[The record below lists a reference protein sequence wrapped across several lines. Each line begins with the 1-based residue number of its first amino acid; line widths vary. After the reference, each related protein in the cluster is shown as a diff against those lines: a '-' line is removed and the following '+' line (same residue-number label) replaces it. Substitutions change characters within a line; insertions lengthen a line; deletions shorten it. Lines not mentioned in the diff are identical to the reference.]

1 MNFRQLSLRNPGIVG
16 LMFLLLGGIG
26 FAVKGSFKPSENI
39 SRSAPVV
46 SQLSQDTA
54 LPEAE
59 TNSVLLQTDV
69 DSTTV
74 RDILFRSELLEQMD
88 RWNGKALFAKLDET
102 QSPHQFRYYYH
113 NSLYQNTNNNA
124 LQDPGDAN
132 FFNPASLVKVPLAA
146 LTLETLTNKGLSRQA
161 EYRVVGSDYWHRF
174 EDDIRRALVISDN
187 DATNRLILWL
197 GFNRINSRFVDK
209 GFFDL
214 AINRLMLDQGTLV
227 SSPAFEVRFN
237 GVVTQQ
243 PEMSVTAEPSC
254 YETRENIGNCASA
267 NDLVQ
272 GFMQI
277 NQPEYFPADEGFL
290 LSPSDRA
297 WLQSTMSHTPRE
309 EGFDYPDDYCRFLTE
324 IENRLAT
331 NGGKMLSKCGVS
343 LFTNTYT
350 DLSYIETDAGQK
362 YYILLS
368 LKPPR
373 REAEPNII
381 RYMNQVVDA
390 VLSAPL

>member
-74 RDILFRSELLEQMD
+74 RDILFRSELLEQME

-102 QSPHQFRYYYH
+102 QSPHRFRYYYH
-113 NSLYQNTNNNA
+113 NSLYQDTNNNA

-132 FFNPASLVKVPLAA
+132 FFNPASLVKLPLAA
-146 LTLETLTNKGLSRQA
+146 LALETLTNKGLSRQA

-324 IENRLAT
+324 IEKRLAT

-343 LFTNTYT
+343 LFTKIGRA
-350 DLSYIETDAGQK
+350 SC
-362 YYILLS
+362 
-368 LKPPR
+368 
-373 REAEPNII
+373 RE
-381 RYMNQVVDA
+381 RV
-390 VLSAPL
+390 